1 MNARTFWLG
10 GFVISMFGAALL
22 AACGSPPAT
31 LAPTAA
37 AAPTATTVAVVVSPL
52 PAVTTAANASA
63 SPTAKPTVVPKE
75 TEVSFQNGDLQLRG
89 FIWKP
94 EGNGPFPALLWNHG
108 SEKLPGWLPDLGPVF
123 VSQGYV
129 FLVPHRRGQGRSSG
143 TYIQDSLDKITNISE
158 KSKML
163 VQLHDTEQFSDQVAG
178 LKYLQS
184 LAYVDRSKIAV
195 AGCSYGGIQ
204 TLIAAEKNP
213 GYRAAVDFAGGAM
226 SWKSSPDL
234 QVRLRTAAR
243 NLAVPTFFIQ
253 AENDFDL
260 SPTKELPIEAQNAG
274 KPYKAQIYPPAG
286 TTNQDGHDFCVKGI
300 AVWGKDVFPFL
311 SANMK

>member
-1 MNARTFWLG
+1 MHSRIFSCVQILIVVLAAIG
-10 GFVISMFGAALL
+10 IS
-22 AACGSPPAT
+22 ACGSPPAT
-31 LAPTAA
+31 PVALPAA
-37 AAPTATTVAVVVSPL
+37 ATVTTVPSPMVAATATASVSP
-52 PAVTTAANASA
+52 TT
-63 SPTAKPTVVPKE
+63 KPTTVPKE

-94 EGNGPFPALLWNHG
+94 EGSGPFPALLWNHG
-108 SEKLPGWLPDLGPVF
+108 SEKLPGWLPELGTEF

-129 FLVPHRRGQGRSSG
+129 FFVPHRRGQGRSSG
-143 TYIQDSLDKITNISE
+143 TYIGDALDKIANLTE
-158 KSKML
+158 RSKML

-184 LAYVDRSKIAV
+184 QAYVDKSKIAV

-213 GYRAAVDFAGGAM
+213 GYRAAVDFAGGAQ

-234 QVRLRTAAR
+234 QARLRTAAR
-243 NLAVPTFFIQ
+243 NLAMPIFFIQ

-260 SPTKELPIEAQNAG
+260 SPTKELSVEAQNAG
-274 KPYKAQIYPPAG
+274 KPFKAQIYPSSG

-300 AVWGKDVFPFL
+300 AVWGRDVFPYL